1 MDKPKKSYKP
11 RKGDTI
17 KGTEMPSIFKYVQM
31 SGTHTLSS
39 PQSLFDLNYNWRRMP
54 KRENSDAERAVG
66 KSQLKRFLANPRKF
80 RSGPA
85 ARKRK

>member
-17 KGTEMPSIFKYVQM
+17 KGAEMPSIFKYVQM
-31 SGTHTLSS
+31 SGTHTLSY
-39 PQSLFDLNYNWRRMP
+39 PPSLFSLNYNWRR
-54 KRENSDAERAVG
+54 KSRENSDAERAVG

-85 ARKRK
+85 ARKKK